1 MEELLEEFF
10 KQGDLALKQSTDL
23 LNTIEPISPEDLAK
37 ARRLGLVAATWFQA
51 AKLLNAKLKELGHY
65 TMQS

>member
-23 LNTIEPISPEDLAK
+23 LRSTDAPISPEDLAK
-37 ARRLGLVAATWFQA
+37 ARRLGLVAAAWFQA
-51 AKLLNAKLKELGHY
+51 AKLLNAKLKELGH
-65 TMQS
+65 